1 LRHGVSDV
9 PARVAQPG
17 KTMRK
22 LDIQI
27 VDDDRDLAES
37 LAEFMELGGHYVRRA
52 HSGTEAIE
60 QFRDSRFDLVFMDI
74 KMPGMDGVDTLIE
87 MKSIRPHADVVLMSG
102 YSVQDRIDKALA
114 VGAQQVLRKPLDL
127 ARISSILDAETA
139 RQLVLIID
147 DDSDFVDSVSEIL
160 KLKGHAV
167 ATASNGKE
175 GFRQI
180 MDKVQRDSAARDIGV
195 VILDLRMDPMS
206 GTALLQALDN
216 VALALPV
223 IIVTAYPEDESAA
236 LGQLEHSTVTALLQ
250 KPVNPDE
257 LFQAIQH
264 AGRTL
269 Q

>member
-1 LRHGVSDV
+1 
-9 PARVAQPG
+9 
-17 KTMRK
+17 MRK

-27 VDDDRDLAES
+27 VDDDQDLAES

-52 HSGTEAIE
+52 HNGMEAIA
-60 QFRDSRFDLVFMDI
+60 QCRDARFDLVFMDI
-74 KMPGMDGVDTLIE
+74 KMPGMDGVDALIE

-114 VGAQQVLRKPLDL
+114 VGAQKVLRKPLDL
-127 ARISSILDAETA
+127 AQISAIVEAETA

-147 DDSDFVDSVSEIL
+147 DDSDFVDSITEIL

-167 ATASNGKE
+167 ATACNGKD
-175 GFRQI
+175 GFGQI
-180 MDKVQRDSAARDIGV
+180 MDKVRRQAAAKDIGV
-195 VILDLRMDPMS
+195 VVLDLRMNPMS
-206 GTALLQALDN
+206 GSELLQALDKM
-216 VALALPV
+216 ALELPV
-223 IIVTAYPEDESAA
+223 IVVTAYLAEEITA
-236 LGQLEHSTVTALLQ
+236 LNQLTYSTVTALLQ

-257 LFQAIQH
+257 LFQAIQN